1 MEPTKDFVIA
11 YVLWTAE
18 GSTLLVS
25 SFMLNGHPWDKPS
38 IMKALKEQTNS
49 IQPLDWSLV
58 QAVSYNIFEPLGIG
72 SYNRYNCWL
81 DKAELE
87 EGVQVAQA
95 TISLVEP
102 VGVAGGSEAL
112 IEEVEEILREDRT
125 PGSEPE
131 KV

>member
-1 MEPTKDFVIA
+1 MEPSKDFVIA

-25 SFMLNGHPWDKPS
+25 SFMLNGNPSDKLS
-38 IMKALKEQTNS
+38 IVKALKEQSNS

-72 SYNRYNCWL
+72 SYSRYNCWL

-95 TISLVEP
+95 TVSLVEP
-102 VGVAGGSEAL
+102 RAVASGSEAL
-112 IEEVEEILREDRT
+112 IEEAEEILREDR
-125 PGSEPE
+125 EPD
-131 KV
+131 KF